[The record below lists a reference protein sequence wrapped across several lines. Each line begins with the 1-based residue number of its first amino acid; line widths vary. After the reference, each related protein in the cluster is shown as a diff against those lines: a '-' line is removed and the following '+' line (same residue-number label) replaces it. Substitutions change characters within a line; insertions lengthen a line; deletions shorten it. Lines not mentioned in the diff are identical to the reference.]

1 MGKIVWTYRAL
12 CVAAMTIAAIPVR
25 ADVVLDWNA
34 YAASAIIG
42 VSGQVPPRAL
52 IRLAMVH
59 LAMYDA
65 VNAIE
70 GVPFAT
76 YAGPLIVDRPAS
88 ADAAAAAAAHDVL
101 VALSPTQTAD
111 LDGKYAAS
119 LAAVPDGLGKLNG
132 IAVGQRAAS
141 AILAVRAQD
150 GRDATVA
157 YVPGSGPGVWEPT
170 PPAFLGAQAPEIPFV
185 QPFVMRAASQFRPE
199 PPPSLISKEWAQ
211 DYNEVKALGAA
222 VGSSRTAEQ
231 TEIAR
236 FWSDNPPLQWNRAWR
251 ALSIAKGLGRLDNA
265 RYFAILTTAS
275 ADALIACWDAKYF
288 YNFWRPVTA
297 IRAGDSDGNS
307 ETTPDRTWAG
317 LIVTPNHPEYPAA
330 HGCFSAAS
338 TETLKHFFGTD
349 QIAFSID
356 STVAGLVT
364 SVRTY
369 GRFSD
374 ALAEVLEA
382 RIYGGMHYRNSTR
395 VGANIGKQV
404 ARFTARHFFQPVIRQ
419 EGRPSEKGTLR

>member
-1 MGKIVWTYRAL
+1 MGKIVWTSVAL

-70 GVPFAT
+70 GVPFET

-101 VALSPTQTAD
+101 VALFPTQTAD

-185 QPFVMRAASQFRPE
+185 QPFTMHAASQFRPE

-307 ETTPDRTWAG
+307 ETTPDRTWIS

-419 EGRPSEKGTLR
+419 EGTPREKGTLR